1 MIARRFA
8 SSVLSLVAAVALC
21 AGLLAGCSANGEPS
35 GADTQQGASQNA
47 VAVNVAALKGPTAM
61 GMVKLMADTDATQGA
76 SQTESGST
84 TGTGTANGDEASA
97 IIAPQFSIYAS
108 ADEITPKLVQ
118 GEIDIAAVPANL
130 ASVLWNNTDGA
141 VQVATVNT
149 LGVLYIC
156 EAGDTV
162 HAVSDLAGKT
172 IYAAGKGSTPEYALD
187 YILEGNGLMP
197 DQDATV
203 EWKSEH
209 AECVAAL
216 ANDPD
221 GIALL
226 PQPFVTTAQMQ
237 NPEIRVALDLT
248 EEWDALQDGSDSA
261 SALITGALIVRTD
274 FAQEHPEAVDAF
286 LDQYRASVD
295 YVNANVEEAAQLV
308 GSYDIVKAEV
318 AERAIPACKIVCI
331 TGNEMKGILS
341 GYLAVLFDANPTSV
355 GGELPGDAFYYGAS
369 A

>member
-1 MIARRFA
+1 MTARRFA
-8 SSVLSLVAAVALC
+8 SSVFSLVAAVALC

-35 GADTQQGASQNA
+35 GADAQQNA
-47 VAVNVAALKGPTAM
+47 GQAAEPVAVNVAALKGPTAM
-61 GMVKLMADTDATQGA
+61 GMVKLMADTDAADA
-76 SQTESGST
+76 SQIENDST
-84 TGTGTANGDEASA
+84 TGTDAANDEASA

-141 VQVATVNT
+141 VQVAAVNT

-156 EAGDTV
+156 EAGDAV

-172 IYAAGKGSTPEYALD
+172 IYAAGKGSTPEYALG
-187 YILEGNGLMP
+187 YILEGNGLAP
-197 DQDATV
+197 DRDVTV

-248 EEWDALQDGSDSA
+248 EEWDALQDGSDDA
-261 SALITGALIVRTD
+261 SALITGALVVRAD

-286 LDQYRASVD
+286 LEQYRASVD

-308 GSYDIVKAEV
+308 GDYDIVKAEV

-331 TGNEMKGILS
+331 TGGEMKGMLS
-341 GYLAVLFDANPTSV
+341 GYLAVLFDANPASV
-355 GGELPGDAFYYGAS
+355 GGELPGDAFYYGA